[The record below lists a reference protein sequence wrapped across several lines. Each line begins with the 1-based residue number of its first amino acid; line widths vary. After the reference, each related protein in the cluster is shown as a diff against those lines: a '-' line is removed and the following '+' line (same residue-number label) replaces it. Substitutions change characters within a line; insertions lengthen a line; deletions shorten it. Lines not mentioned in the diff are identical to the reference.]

1 LEPGDK
7 VLADKGFPRIMSS
20 VENQGAFIVMPPF
33 KRGQHQ
39 FSTDENV
46 EGYKCA
52 RVRIHVERVIGRMKS
67 FQILQFLPYNLLP
80 HIDKILTVIAFLHNN
95 MSEMIKE

>member
-1 LEPGDK
+1 MLQVMK
-7 VLADKGFPRIMSS
+7 NVFPLPF
-20 VENQGAFIVMPPF
+20 VTNEN
-33 KRGQHQ
+33 
-39 FSTDENV
+39 E

-52 RVRIHVERVIGRMKS
+52 RVRIHVERVIGRMKT

-80 HIDKILTVIAFLHNN
+80 SIDKILIVISFLHNN